1 MPGGEPPFALLR
13 ILINEHSA
21 QASRAR
27 LRESLARGRI
37 AGFQTGLARRLRR
50 RRHGQGTADSVHR
63 RARDLHLIANSR
75 TMCGCLR
82 PYPRQ
87 ATDANLAFANASW
100 LDAARFCTA
109 LTAREQ
115 AGGRLPAG
123 YVCRLP
129 TEAEWEYA
137 CRAGTRT
144 RFSFGDDATLTMLG
158 SFEWYSANS
167 DGAPQPVGGKQPNSW
182 GLFDM
187 HGNVA
192 EWCLDFLGTYPGGSV
207 TNPAGVIGGSTLAI
221 RGGSWRGPAECC
233 RRLGGTR
240 CGTVGKLASWRADF
254 ALPWRDL
261 CHEHKRVER
270 TANGIE
276 VPSSVLY
283 SPIPIRWQ

>member
-1 MPGGEPPFALLR
+1 MTLGQFREVTGTPP
-13 ILINEHSA
+13 S
-21 QASRAR
+21 
-27 LRESLARGRI
+27 
-37 AGFQTGLARRLRR
+37 
-50 RRHGQGTADSVHR
+50 
-63 RARDLHLIANSR
+63 
-75 TMCGCLR
+75 R

-233 RRLGGTR
+233 RS
-240 CGTVGKLASWRADF
+240 AWRHSM
-254 ALPWRDL
+254 RDSGEIGL
-261 CHEHKRVER
+261 MESGFRPAVAR
-270 TANGIE
+270 P
-276 VPSSVLY
+276 VP
-283 SPIPIRWQ
+283 